1 MKRKIIMIAII
12 VVLGMILYIDSKT
25 HFIERLVG
33 DKTIEIRIKK

>member
-12 VVLGMILYIDSKT
+12 VILAMILYIDSRT
-25 HFIERLVG
+25 HFIERMVG